1 MAGKFAGMTGL
12 ARLVALIKTALA
24 GKADKEETAA
34 AAKTALASGVTFADG
49 ETFQEKYDSGELK
62 GPAGP
67 AGADGAPGKDGAPG
81 EPGAKGDT
89 GSPGATGPAGP
100 AGPAGKDGAAG
111 ATGPQGPAGPNT
123 VSTST
128 TTDITGLLKGDGT
141 KVARAVEGTDYLTPG
156 GADEIY
162 VRLGTNKME
171 EYIKLLSATGA
182 VTHDGL
188 ASIGDTIFCVGVATS
203 FVNAKGFIFLQPE
216 AYKTASQLFG
226 ATIENPINASAD
238 MSMMGFKLRGLPEPI
253 VGTDAATKKY
263 VDEKVNELKASSVQ
277 TVASVRNVSGGG
289 VAYSESEDRFEGSMP
304 ASAGALSLVGFGA
317 TVFVGSDRY
326 EVFDS
331 AQIRTVRGQG
341 DTHTLRKQLVA
352 MGGDGT
358 RLIIDVTYKL
368 TQSEIT
374 FQVAKSALS
383 IPANGGSASEATVTG
398 VSNNDACTY
407 TAALDTAV
415 V

>member
-1 MAGKFAGMTGL
+1 MASRDKALRAEGL
-12 ARLVALIKTALA
+12 AALCKKLAAYFKKTDAAGGTLVSLAESVDSGFEEAEKGIAEAGKTALA
-24 GKADKEETAA
+24 DK
-34 AAKTALASGVTFADG
+34 VTFSDG
-49 ETFQEKYDSGELK
+49 ETFQQKLDEGKLK
-62 GPAGP
+62 G
-67 AGADGAPGKDGAPG
+67 
-81 EPGAKGDT
+81 EKGDR
-89 GSPGATGPAGP
+89 GA
-100 AGPAGKDGAAG
+100 AGKDGAAG

-263 VDEKVNELKASSVQ
+263 VDDAIAKAL
-277 TVASVRNVSGGG
+277 G
-289 VAYSESEDRFEGSMP
+289 
-304 ASAGALSLVGFGA
+304 
-317 TVFVGSDRY
+317 
-326 EVFDS
+326 
-331 AQIRTVRGQG
+331 
-341 DTHTLRKQLVA
+341 K
-352 MGGDGT
+352 
-358 RLIIDVTYKL
+358 
-368 TQSEIT
+368 
-374 FQVAKSALS
+374 
-383 IPANGGSASEATVTG
+383 
-398 VSNNDACTY
+398 
-407 TAALDTAV
+407 
-415 V
+415 